1 MVSATNALR
10 SHSVPDQPAR
20 QSPEEWLGLAQQGDP
35 EAIAHLLQQR
45 FNRLFPASTL
55 SVQASW
61 KDDCLGILL
70 ERNPLPM
77 PDEVMA
83 TVRMGIAELGLAST
97 QMIKVYGRCQGQY
110 HPSWYEELSPVSLP
124 AEGGQLGLMD
134 WLSQGMQGSA
144 AIAASPEIAPMA
156 VGWDSN
162 PAMGNAANRSQPA
175 PAITGDRLLRVTLD
189 HQTTVLMPLI
199 AIKEILKVPV
209 TAIMPVPHLPAPVL
223 GIYNYRGTMLWLVD
237 LALQLGLQSVLTD
250 AVLTRDST
258 FTVMVLQGAS
268 QPAGQGSSQLS
279 SQIVGAIVPQV
290 HTIETYD
297 LNHLKP
303 ATPDLFSPKLLPVIQ
318 GYLAHVST
326 AVFNTEALL
335 THIASPTQATV
346 V

>member
-1 MVSATNALR
+1 MVSASNALH
-10 SHSVPDQPAR
+10 SHSLTDPASR
-20 QSPEEWLGLAQQGDP
+20 QSPEEWVALARQGDP

-45 FNRLFPASTL
+45 FNRQFPTATL
-55 SVQASW
+55 SVQVSW

-83 TVRMGIAELGLAST
+83 TVRTGIAELGLAAT

-110 HPSWYEELSPVSLP
+110 HPSWYEELSPLSLP

-134 WLSQGMQGSA
+134 WLSQGMQVPA
-144 AIAASPEIAPMA
+144 AIATSSAIAPVA
-156 VGWDSN
+156 KADGRDDQT
-162 PAMGNAANRSQPA
+162 ALGQGGKGGDRGQPSSA
-175 PAITGDRLLRVTLD
+175 LTTDRLLRVTLD
-189 HQTTVLMPLI
+189 HQTTVLMPLV

-237 LALQLGLQSVLTD
+237 LALHLGLQSVFTD

-258 FTVMVLQGAS
+258 FTVMVLQGS
-268 QPAGQGSSQLS
+268 N
-279 SQIVGAIVPQV
+279 QIVGAIVPQV
-290 HTIETYD
+290 HAIETYA
-297 LNHLKP
+297 LSQLKP

-318 GYLAHVST
+318 GYVAQVST
-326 AVFNTEALL
+326 AVFNAEALL
-335 THIASPTQATV
+335 AQIASPT
-346 V
+346 